1 MRIYNYDKI
10 KDLINPEIMI
20 YEEDDHV
27 YFLTD
32 GVGNG
37 SMLFQEK
44 EDCVVL
50 WSDDLHYTNKGEV
63 YLKIREEFKTT
74 IIFPFVESIEE
85 MNLLLEIGAK
95 KIDFEDEEADDYC
108 KEYGSFALIYGD
120 THEIR

>member
-10 KDLINPEIMI
+10 KDLIDPQIMI
-20 YEEDDHV
+20 YKEDDHV
-27 YFLTD
+27 YFLTE

-50 WSDDLHYTNKGEV
+50 WSDDLHYENKEEM

-74 IIFPFVESIEE
+74 IIFPYVESFEE
-85 MNLLLEIGAK
+85 MKRLLEIGAK
-95 KIDFEDEEADDYC
+95 KIEFKDENDEGYC
-108 KEYGSFALIYGD
+108 KEFGSFALVYGD
-120 THEIR
+120 SYAL